1 MSRRIDYYFSIV
13 SPWAFIGHAPF
24 MEVARRHGVA
34 VRFRPV
40 FLGELFAE
48 TGGLP
53 LAKRHPARQRYRTL
67 ELKRWRLARGIE
79 LNISPK
85 HWPFN
90 PKLAD
95 GLVIAAI
102 EAGHDPAALIGRL
115 GSGVWQRDENMADPL
130 MLEAVLAELGL
141 PASLLEAA
149 TSEHTAVIYAAN
161 HEAAVGADVFG
172 SPGYVLDGEV
182 FWGQDRID
190 LLDAALSSGRAPFT
204 P

>member
-1 MSRRIDYYFSIV
+1 MPRRIDYYFSVV

-24 MEVARRHGVA
+24 MDVVRRHGAA

-53 LAKRHPARQRYRTL
+53 LPKRHPARQRYRTV
-67 ELKRWRLARGIE
+67 ELKRWRLARSIE
-79 LNISPK
+79 LNVAPT

-102 EAGHDPAALIGRL
+102 EAGHDPSALIGRI
-115 GSGVWQRDENMADPL
+115 GSGVWQREEDMADPSAL
-130 MLEAVLAELGL
+130 AAVLTELGL
-141 PASLLEAA
+141 PAALLEMA
-149 TSEHTAVIYAAN
+149 TSEHTSVIYAAN
-161 HEAAVGADVFG
+161 HEAAVSADVFG

-190 LLDAALSSGRAPFT
+190 LLDAALSSGRPPFT